1 MVLECKIDQ
10 MTFGANEKYSSPSL
24 AVIMCPKES
33 RSSVVNIKFSYKGD
47 YLIVSYNNEYKVHD
61 MVEENQFS
69 QENHPLSEMQILNQ
83 AVGGTA
89 KDEKRD
95 PSFALLYVN
104 KISDKNTSVKI
115 STKDPYV
122 KMQKI

>member
-1 MVLECKIDQ
+1 VNGVFLVLECKIDQ

-61 MVEENQFS
+61 MVEEDQF
-69 QENHPLSEMQILNQ
+69 
-83 AVGGTA
+83 A
-89 KDEKRD
+89 
-95 PSFALLYVN
+95 
-104 KISDKNTSVKI
+104 
-115 STKDPYV
+115 
-122 KMQKI
+122 